1 MEDYY
6 QELIETIKQ
15 KKLTKLEISKLKLKL
30 CSKYKS
36 KHVPTD
42 IEILMH
48 AEQKD
53 LSKLKELQTKPV
65 RTISGV
71 TIVAIMTKP
80 FKCPHGTCAMCP
92 GGPGSIFG
100 DVPQSYTGEAPATMR
115 ARRNNWDAYIQVM
128 NRLEQYVVLG
138 HNFEKIEL
146 IIMGGTFP
154 SLPKKYKEDFIK
166 YSFKAMNDFSKLFFT
181 NGKFNLI
188 KFKKFFELPGSIE
201 NKQRYQRLL
210 KKLKKEKTNVFT
222 TLENEQNYNDKKS
235 KIKCI
240 GLTIET
246 RPDYGLLKHANEML
260 RFGCTR
266 VELGIQTTDDN
277 VLKLISRGHT
287 VQDSINS
294 TKILKDL
301 SFKINYHVM
310 PGALGSS
317 KKKDTQM
324 MQEIIKNQ
332 DFRPDMLKIYPC
344 MVLKGTKLYQLW
356 KKKKYTPLT
365 TSQASEIIAEF
376 KTKIPEYIRIMRVQR
391 DIPTYLTEAGVSK
404 TNLRQYIHKILKEK
418 NEKCRCIRCREPKGK
433 NQTYSPKLV
442 IRKYQASQGQE
453 FFISFEDTKKDK
465 ILGFCRLRFPNQHL
479 RKEITNSSALI
490 RELHVY
496 GFATNIGK
504 KGTFQHKGYGK
515 RLLKTAEEI
524 ATKHNK
530 NKMVI
535 ISGIGVRGYYRKFGY
550 KKQGPYMVK
559 KLN

>member
-1 MEDYY
+1 MEEYY

-30 CSKYKS
+30 CSKYKA

-53 LSKLKELQTKPV
+53 LPKLKQLQTKPV
-65 RTISGV
+65 RTKSGV

-92 GGPGSIFG
+92 GGPGSVFG

-166 YSFKAMNDFSKLFFT
+166 YSFKAMNDFSKLFFI

-188 KFKKFFELPGSIE
+188 KFKKFFELPGSVE

-210 KKLKKEKTNVFT
+210 KKLKKEKINTPT
-222 TLENEQNYNDKKS
+222 TLEKEQNYNDKKS

-246 RPDYGLLKHANEML
+246 RPDYGLLEHANEML

-301 SFKINYHVM
+301 AFKINYHIM

-317 KKKDTQM
+317 KKKDAQM
-324 MQEIIKNQ
+324 MGQIIKDSN
-332 DFRPDMLKIYPC
+332 FRPDMLKIYPC

-356 KKKKYTPLT
+356 KKKKYAPLT
-365 TSQASEIIAEF
+365 TKQAAEIIAKF
-376 KTKIPEYIRIMRVQR
+376 KSKIPEYIRIMRVQR

-418 NEKCRCIRCREPKGK
+418 HQKCRCIRCREPKEK

-442 IRKYQASQGQE
+442 IRKYFASEGQE

-465 ILGFCRLRFPNQHL
+465 ILGFCRLRFPKQHL
-479 RKEITNSSALI
+479 RKEITPSSALI

-504 KGTFQHKGYGK
+504 KGKFQHKGYGK

-535 ISGIGVRGYYRKFGY
+535 ISGIGVRGYYRKWGY

-559 KLN
+559 TFN